1 MESRNL
7 EGAGSQASKERLE
20 IEVKFR
26 VEDRRLLQAQIDRS
40 GAERLS
46 EVFETN
52 IRWDDGSESLKAR
65 KCLLRLRKQRGGKAL
80 LTFKSPP
87 SIEDERF
94 KVFNERETEVC
105 DGEEMAAILEALG
118 FRPVQ
123 VYEKERIT
131 YRLGSVF
138 LCLDRLP
145 FGDYLE
151 IEGEKQA
158 IQRAA
163 ELLGLE
169 WEQRILDTYLA
180 LFEKLRNAM
189 GLPFTDVT
197 FANFGRHA
205 PALMPSRF
213 HEGI

>member
-1 MESRNL
+1 ML
-7 EGAGSQASKERLE
+7 TTGSKDRKEPLE

-26 VEDRRLLQAQIDRS
+26 VEDRRLFQARIEQA

-65 KCLLRLRKQRGGKAL
+65 KCLLRLRKESGGKAL

-87 SIEDERF
+87 PIEDERF

-131 YRLGSVF
+131 YRLGSVL

-145 FGDYLE
+145 FGDFLE

-158 IQRAA
+158 IQQTA
-163 ELLGLE
+163 ERLGLE
-169 WEQRILDTYLA
+169 WEQRILDNYLA
-180 LFEKLRNAM
+180 LFEKLRNSM

-197 FANFGRHA
+197 FANFGFR
-205 PALMPSRF
+205 PCTLPPSRP

>member
-1 MESRNL
+1 MEGI
-7 EGAGSQASKERLE
+7 GATDCNEHLE

-26 VEDRRLLQAQIDRS
+26 VEDRRVLQARIDGM

-65 KCLLRLRKQRGGKAL
+65 KCLLRLRKESGGKAI

-87 SIEDERF
+87 PIEEDRF
-94 KVFNERETEVC
+94 KVFNERETEVI

-123 VYEKERIT
+123 IYEKERIT
-131 YRLGSVF
+131 WRFGAVL

-145 FGDYLE
+145 FGDFLE

-158 IQRAA
+158 IQQTA
-163 ELLGLE
+163 ERLGLD
-169 WEQRILDTYLA
+169 WEQRILDNYLT
-180 LFEKLRNAM
+180 LFEKVRLSR
-189 GLPFTDVT
+189 GLTFTDAT
-197 FANFGRHA
+197 FANFEAIRMGE
-205 PALMPSRF
+205 PACCQAG
-213 HEGI
+213 GI